1 MDQIRFLTNYLD
13 QHSKDFV
20 EMSDTI
26 WGYAEHRFQEYRS
39 AALQQEYLREKG
51 FRIRAN
57 LAGEETAFIAEYG
70 EGKPIIA
77 FCGEYDALAG
87 LSQQAGVPRREPLPD
102 QPYGHGC
109 GHNLLGTGCL
119 AAAEALRACMEE
131 EGLAGTIRYYGC
143 PAEENAGGKAFLVR
157 DGLFD
162 DCDIALYWHPFAY
175 NQVVYGSSNANFR
188 VFFTFH
194 GTAAHAASAPHLGR
208 SALDAVELM
217 NVGVNYMREHMIDEA
232 RVHYAVTDTGG
243 DAPNVVQ
250 RQAQVLYAIRAPEL
264 GQVRHLYERIVK
276 IAQGA
281 ALMTETT
288 VEIKQ
293 VASYANVIS
302 NTVIC
307 RQIEKYFA
315 ELPPVSYT
323 QEELDFAQQFKRT
336 LLEEDREGL
345 ENGAK
350 AFFGREL
357 ARQQL
362 AQPIYTA
369 MAENNKHL
377 AMKGSADLGDV
388 SWKVPAAYFYGA
400 SWAAGTPPHSWQA
413 AAQGKSSIA
422 HKGMLHAAG
431 ILACV
436 GYDFLTN
443 PELVRQ
449 AKEELLKTLDGEE
462 YVCPLPPECKPEV
475 W

>member
-1 MDQIRFLTNYLD
+1 M
-13 QHSKDFV
+13 
-20 EMSDTI
+20 EMSDAI
-26 WGYAEHRFQEYRS
+26 WEYAEHRFQEHKS
-39 AALQQEYLREKG
+39 AAQQQAYLAALG
-51 FRIRAN
+51 FRIRAD

-70 EGKPIIA
+70 EGKPTLA

-87 LSQQAGVPRREPLPD
+87 LSQQAGVPRREPLPE

-109 GHNLLGTGCL
+109 GHNLLGTSCL
-119 AAAEALRACMEE
+119 AAAAALKACMER
-131 EGLAGTIRYYGC
+131 EGLPGTVRYYGC

-243 DAPNVVQ
+243 NAPNVVQ

-264 GQVRHLYERIVK
+264 GQVRHLYDRIVK

-281 ALMTETT
+281 ALMTETA
-288 VEIKQ
+288 VEVKQ
-293 VASYANVIS
+293 VASYANMIS

-307 RQIEKYFA
+307 RQMEKYFA
-315 ELPPVSYT
+315 QLPPVQYT
-323 QEELDFAQQFKRT
+323 QEELDFAQQFKET

-357 ARQQL
+357 ARL
-362 AQPIYTA
+362 RSLDAGWHG
-369 MAENNKHL
+369 N
-377 AMKGSADLGDV
+377 
-388 SWKVPAAYFYGA
+388 SWP
-400 SWAAGTPPHSWQA
+400 SPSTPLW
-413 AAQGKSSIA
+413 
-422 HKGMLHAAG
+422 LRT
-431 ILACV
+431 
-436 GYDFLTN
+436 TN
-443 PELVRQ
+443 MWL
-449 AKEELLKTLDGEE
+449 
-462 YVCPLPPECKPEV
+462 
-475 W
+475 

>member
-1 MDQIRFLTNYLD
+1 MDQISFITDYLD
-13 QHSKDFV
+13 QHSRDYM
-20 EMSDTI
+20 EMSDAI
-26 WGYAEHRFQEYRS
+26 WEYAEHRFQEHKS
-39 AALQQEYLREKG
+39 AAQQQAYLAALG
-51 FRIRAN
+51 FRIRAD

-70 EGKPIIA
+70 EGKPTLA

-87 LSQQAGVPRREPLPD
+87 LSQQAGVPRREPLPE

-119 AAAEALRACMEE
+119 AAAAALKACMER
-131 EGLAGTIRYYGC
+131 EGLPGTVRYYGC

-243 DAPNVVQ
+243 NAPNVVQ

-264 GQVRHLYERIVK
+264 GQVRHLYDRIVK

-281 ALMTETT
+281 ALMTETA
-288 VEIKQ
+288 VEVKQ
-293 VASYANVIS
+293 VASYANMIS

-307 RQIEKYFA
+307 RQMEKYFA
-315 ELPPVSYT
+315 QLPPVQYT
-323 QEELDFAQQFKRT
+323 QEELDFARQFKET

-345 ENGAK
+345 ESGAA
-350 AFFGREL
+350 AFFGRKL
-357 ARQQL
+357 AREQL

-369 MAENNKHL
+369 MAENNKHV

-388 SWKVPAAYFYGA
+388 SWKVPAAYFYGTT
-400 SWAAGTPPHSWQA
+400 WAAGTPPHSWQA

-422 HKGMLHAAG
+422 HKGMLHAAKV
-431 ILACV
+431 LSCV
-436 GYDFLTN
+436 GYDFLTDSG
-443 PELVRQ
+443 LVRR
-449 AKEELLKTLDGEE
+449 AKAELLETLDGRE

>member
-1 MDQIRFLTNYLD
+1 MDQISFITDYLD
-13 QHSKDFV
+13 QHSRDYM
-20 EMSDTI
+20 EMSDAI
-26 WGYAEHRFQEYRS
+26 WEYAEHRFQEHKS
-39 AALQQEYLREKG
+39 AAQQQAYLAAQG
-51 FRIRAN
+51 FRIRAD

-70 EGKPIIA
+70 EGKPALA

-87 LSQQAGVPRREPLPD
+87 LSQQAGVPRREPLPE

-119 AAAEALRACMEE
+119 AAAAALKACMER
-131 EGLAGTIRYYGC
+131 EGLPGTIRYYGC

-243 DAPNVVQ
+243 NAPNVVQ

-264 GQVRHLYERIVK
+264 GQVKHLYDRIVK

-281 ALMTETT
+281 ALMTETA
-288 VEIKQ
+288 VEVKQ
-293 VASYANVIS
+293 VASYANMLS

-307 RQIEKYFA
+307 RQMEKYFTQ
-315 ELPPVSYT
+315 LPPVQYT
-323 QEELDFAQQFKRT
+323 QEELDFAQQFKET

-345 ENGAK
+345 ENGAA
-350 AFFGREL
+350 AFFGRRL
-357 ARQQL
+357 AREQL

-369 MAENNKHL
+369 MAENNKHV

-388 SWKVPAAYFYGA
+388 SWKVPAAYFYGTT
-400 SWAAGTPPHSWQA
+400 WAAGTPPHSWQA

-422 HKGMLHAAG
+422 HKGMLHAAKV
-431 ILACV
+431 LSCV
-436 GYDFLTN
+436 GYDFLTD
-443 PELVRQ
+443 PGLVRQ
-449 AKEELLKTLDGEE
+449 ARAELLETLDGRE

>member
-1 MDQIRFLTNYLD
+1 MDQISFITDYLD
-13 QHSKDFV
+13 QHSRDYM
-20 EMSDTI
+20 EMSDAI
-26 WGYAEHRFQEYRS
+26 WEYAEHRFQEHKS
-39 AALQQEYLREKG
+39 AAQQQAYLAALG
-51 FRIRAN
+51 FRIRAD

-70 EGKPIIA
+70 EGKPTLA

-87 LSQQAGVPRREPLPD
+87 LSQQAGVPRREPLPE

-119 AAAEALRACMEE
+119 AAAAALKACMER
-131 EGLAGTIRYYGC
+131 EGLPGTVRYYGC

-243 DAPNVVQ
+243 NAPNVVQ

-264 GQVRHLYERIVK
+264 GQVKHLYDRIVK

-281 ALMTETT
+281 ALMTETA
-288 VEIKQ
+288 VEVKQ
-293 VASYANVIS
+293 VASYANMLS

-307 RQIEKYFA
+307 RQMEKYFA
-315 ELPPVSYT
+315 QLPPVQYT
-323 QEELDFAQQFKRT
+323 QEELDFARQFKET

-345 ENGAK
+345 ESGAA
-350 AFFGREL
+350 AFFGRKL
-357 ARQQL
+357 AREQL

-369 MAENNKHL
+369 MAENNKHV

-388 SWKVPAAYFYGA
+388 SWKVPAAYFYGTT
-400 SWAAGTPPHSWQA
+400 WAAGTPPHSWQA

-422 HKGMLHAAG
+422 HKGMLHAAKV
-431 ILACV
+431 LSCV
-436 GYDFLTN
+436 GYDFLTD
-443 PELVRQ
+443 PGLVRQ
-449 AKEELLKTLDGEE
+449 AKAELLETLDGRE

>member
-1 MDQIRFLTNYLD
+1 MNQVDFLTNYID
-13 QHSKDFV
+13 QHSNDYIS
-20 EMSDTI
+20 MSDTI
-26 WGYAEHRFQEYRS
+26 WGYAEHRFQEHQS
-39 AALQQEYLREKG
+39 ASLQQTYLRNDG
-51 FRIRAN
+51 FRIRTN

-70 EGKPIIA
+70 DGKPVIA

-87 LSQQAGVPRREPLPD
+87 LSQQAGVSQREPLPD
-102 QPYGHGC
+102 QSCGHGC

-119 AAAEALRACMEE
+119 AAATALRAYMEANN
-131 EGLAGTIRYYGC
+131 LPGTIRYYGC

-157 DGLFD
+157 DGFFD

-188 VFFTFH
+188 VFFTFT

-250 RQAQVLYAIRAPEL
+250 RRAQVLYAIRAPEL
-264 GQVRHLYERIVK
+264 GQVRSLYERIVK

-307 RQIEKYFA
+307 RQMEKYFA
-315 ELPPVSYT
+315 KLPPVQYT
-323 QEELDFAQQFKRT
+323 QDELDFAQCIKQT
-336 LLEEDREGL
+336 LLDEDREGL

-357 ARQQL
+357 AREQL

-369 MAENNKHL
+369 MAENNKHI

-388 SWKVPAAYFYGA
+388 SWKVPAAYFYGT

-413 AAQGKSSIA
+413 TAQGKSGIA
-422 HKGMLHAAG
+422 HKGMLHASKV
-431 ILACV
+431 LACV
-436 GYDFLTN
+436 AYDFLTN
-443 PELVRQ
+443 PELVQQ
-449 AKEELLKTLDGEE
+449 AREELLKTLDGEE

>member
-1 MDQIRFLTNYLD
+1 MDQISFITDYLD
-13 QHSKDFV
+13 QHSRDYM
-20 EMSDTI
+20 EMSDAI
-26 WGYAEHRFQEYRS
+26 WEYAEHRFQEHKS
-39 AALQQEYLREKG
+39 AAQQQAYLAALG
-51 FRIRAN
+51 FRIRAD

-70 EGKPIIA
+70 EGKPTLA

-87 LSQQAGVPRREPLPD
+87 LSQQAGVPRREPLPE

-119 AAAEALRACMEE
+119 AAAAALKACMER
-131 EGLAGTIRYYGC
+131 EGLPGTVRYYGC

-243 DAPNVVQ
+243 NAPNVVQ

-264 GQVRHLYERIVK
+264 GQVKHLYDRIVK

-281 ALMTETT
+281 ALMTETA
-288 VEIKQ
+288 VEVKQ
-293 VASYANVIS
+293 VASYANMLS

-307 RQIEKYFA
+307 RQMEKYFA
-315 ELPPVSYT
+315 QLPPVQYT
-323 QEELDFAQQFKRT
+323 QEELDFARQFKET

-345 ENGAK
+345 ESGAA
-350 AFFGREL
+350 AFFGRKL
-357 ARQQL
+357 AREQL

-369 MAENNKHL
+369 MAENNKHV

-388 SWKVPAAYFYGA
+388 SWKVPAAYFYGTT
-400 SWAAGTPPHSWQA
+400 WAAGTPPHSWQA

-422 HKGMLHAAG
+422 HKGMLHAAKV
-431 ILACV
+431 LSCV
-436 GYDFLTN
+436 GYDFLTDSG
-443 PELVRQ
+443 LVRR
-449 AKEELLKTLDGEE
+449 AKAELLETLDGRE

>member
-1 MDQIRFLTNYLD
+1 MDQISFITDYLD
-13 QHSKDFV
+13 QHSRDYM
-20 EMSDTI
+20 EMSDAI
-26 WGYAEHRFQEYRS
+26 WEYAEHRFQEHKS
-39 AALQQEYLREKG
+39 AAQQQAYLAALG
-51 FRIRAN
+51 FRIRAD

-70 EGKPIIA
+70 EGKPTLA

-87 LSQQAGVPRREPLPD
+87 LSQQAGVPRREPLPE

-119 AAAEALRACMEE
+119 AAAAALKACMER
-131 EGLAGTIRYYGC
+131 EGLPGTVRYYGC

-243 DAPNVVQ
+243 NAPNVVQ

-264 GQVRHLYERIVK
+264 GQVKHLYDRIVK

-281 ALMTETT
+281 ALMTETA
-288 VEIKQ
+288 VEVKQ
-293 VASYANVIS
+293 VASYANMIS

-307 RQIEKYFA
+307 RQMEKYFA
-315 ELPPVSYT
+315 QLPPVQYT
-323 QEELDFAQQFKRT
+323 QEELDFARQFKET

-345 ENGAK
+345 ESGAA
-350 AFFGREL
+350 AFFGRKL
-357 ARQQL
+357 AREQL

-369 MAENNKHL
+369 MAENNKHV

-388 SWKVPAAYFYGA
+388 SWKVPAAYFYGTT
-400 SWAAGTPPHSWQA
+400 WAAGTPPHSWQA

-422 HKGMLHAAG
+422 HKGMLHAAKV
-431 ILACV
+431 LSCV
-436 GYDFLTN
+436 GYDFLTDSG
-443 PELVRQ
+443 LVRR
-449 AKEELLKTLDGEE
+449 AKAELLETLDGRE

>member
-1 MDQIRFLTNYLD
+1 MDQISFITDYLD
-13 QHSKDFV
+13 QHSRDYM
-20 EMSDTI
+20 EMSDAI
-26 WGYAEHRFQEYRS
+26 WEYAEHRFQEHKS
-39 AALQQEYLREKG
+39 AAQQQAYLAALG
-51 FRIRAN
+51 FRIRAD

-70 EGKPIIA
+70 EGKPALA

-87 LSQQAGVPRREPLPD
+87 LSQQAGVPRREPLPE

-119 AAAEALRACMEE
+119 AAAAALKACMER
-131 EGLAGTIRYYGC
+131 EGLPGTVRYYGC

-243 DAPNVVQ
+243 NAPNVVQ

-264 GQVRHLYERIVK
+264 GQVKHLYDRIVK

-281 ALMTETT
+281 ALMTETA
-288 VEIKQ
+288 VEVKQ
-293 VASYANVIS
+293 VASYANMIS

-307 RQIEKYFA
+307 RQMEKYFA
-315 ELPPVSYT
+315 QLPPVQYT
-323 QEELDFAQQFKRT
+323 QEELDFAQQFKET

-345 ENGAK
+345 ENGAA
-350 AFFGREL
+350 AFFGRSL
-357 ARQQL
+357 AREQL

-369 MAENNKHL
+369 MAENNKHV

-388 SWKVPAAYFYGA
+388 SWKVPAAYFYGTT
-400 SWAAGTPPHSWQA
+400 WAAGTPPHSWQA

-422 HKGMLHAAG
+422 HKGMLHAAKV
-431 ILACV
+431 LSCV
-436 GYDFLTN
+436 GYDFLTD
-443 PELVRQ
+443 PGLVRQ
-449 AKEELLKTLDGEE
+449 AKAELLETLDGRE

>member
-1 MDQIRFLTNYLD
+1 MDQISFITDYLD
-13 QHSKDFV
+13 QHSRDYM
-20 EMSDTI
+20 EMSDAI
-26 WGYAEHRFQEYRS
+26 WEYAEHRFQEHKS
-39 AALQQEYLREKG
+39 AAQQQAYLAALG
-51 FRIRAN
+51 FRIRAD

-70 EGKPIIA
+70 EGKPTLA

-87 LSQQAGVPRREPLPD
+87 LSQQAGVPRREPLPE

-119 AAAEALRACMEE
+119 AAAAALKACMER
-131 EGLAGTIRYYGC
+131 EGLPGTVRYYGC

-194 GTAAHAASAPHLGR
+194 GAAAHAASAPHLGR

-243 DAPNVVQ
+243 NAPNVVQ
-250 RQAQVLYAIRAPEL
+250 QHAQVLYAIRAPEL
-264 GQVRHLYERIVK
+264 GQVKHLYDRIVK

-281 ALMTETT
+281 ALMTETA
-288 VEIKQ
+288 VEVKQ
-293 VASYANVIS
+293 VASYANMLS

-307 RQIEKYFA
+307 RQMEKYFA
-315 ELPPVSYT
+315 QLPPVQYT
-323 QEELDFAQQFKRT
+323 QEELDFAQQFKET
-336 LLEEDREGL
+336 LLEEDREWL
-345 ENGAK
+345 ENGAA
-350 AFFGREL
+350 AFFGRRL
-357 ARQQL
+357 AREQL

-369 MAENNKHL
+369 MAENNKHV

-388 SWKVPAAYFYGA
+388 SWKVPAAYFYGTT
-400 SWAAGTPPHSWQA
+400 WAAGTPPHSWQA

-422 HKGMLHAAG
+422 HKGMLHAAKV
-431 ILACV
+431 LSCV
-436 GYDFLTN
+436 GYDFLTD
-443 PELVRQ
+443 PGLVRQ
-449 AKEELLKTLDGEE
+449 ARAELLETLDGRE

>member
-1 MDQIRFLTNYLD
+1 
-13 QHSKDFV
+13 
-20 EMSDTI
+20 
-26 WGYAEHRFQEYRS
+26 
-39 AALQQEYLREKG
+39 
-51 FRIRAN
+51 
-57 LAGEETAFIAEYG
+57 
-70 EGKPIIA
+70 
-77 FCGEYDALAG
+77 
-87 LSQQAGVPRREPLPD
+87 
-102 QPYGHGC
+102 
-109 GHNLLGTGCL
+109 
-119 AAAEALRACMEE
+119 MER
-131 EGLAGTIRYYGC
+131 EGLPGTVRYYGC

-243 DAPNVVQ
+243 NAPNVVQ

-264 GQVRHLYERIVK
+264 GQVKHLYDRIVK

-281 ALMTETT
+281 ALMTETA
-288 VEIKQ
+288 VEVKQ
-293 VASYANVIS
+293 VASYANMLS

-307 RQIEKYFA
+307 RQMEKYFA
-315 ELPPVSYT
+315 QLPPVQYT
-323 QEELDFAQQFKRT
+323 QEELDFARQFKET

-345 ENGAK
+345 ESGAA
-350 AFFGREL
+350 AFFGRKL
-357 ARQQL
+357 AREQL

-369 MAENNKHL
+369 MAENNKHV

-388 SWKVPAAYFYGA
+388 SWKVPAAYFYGTT
-400 SWAAGTPPHSWQA
+400 WAAGTPPHSWQA

-422 HKGMLHAAG
+422 HKGMLHAAKV
-431 ILACV
+431 LSCV
-436 GYDFLTN
+436 GYDFLTD
-443 PELVRQ
+443 PGLVRQ
-449 AKEELLKTLDGEE
+449 AKAELLETLDGRE